1 MLHVLLCIL
10 KIVGWILLVILGII
24 IVVVGIFLFEPIRY
38 QIRINIEENP
48 KTVFANLKFSWLFR
62 LIRGE
67 ILYDKEEVVWT
78 IKVAW
83 KSFPGEEEE
92 EFVSDLALKHPTPKD
107 SSDQKESIRDE
118 KEKVEEKT
126 EEKKEK
132 KKKEKT
138 EKTEKIARKK
148 DSKKIQE
155 IFEKIK
161 YTFQKICATIKLLQR
176 KKEYILRFLKNDIHK
191 RAWKLCVVQ
200 LKKLLHRMKPKKIV
214 GSVEYGTED
223 PAFTGKILALISMIY
238 PFTGEQI
245 EIIPDFDE
253 KRLNADVCVKGKI
266 RSVFFLCL
274 GVRLIMS
281 KEIRITYKHIRKLL
295 DRM

>member
-24 IVVVGIFLFEPIRY
+24 IVVMGIFLFEPIRY
-38 QIRINIEENP
+38 QIRLDIEENP
-48 KTVFANLKFSWLFR
+48 KTVFANLKFSWLFH
-62 LIRGE
+62 LIRGQ

-83 KSFPGEEEE
+83 KTFPKEHKTPPNIVSEPIHENSFC
-92 EFVSDLALKHPTPKD
+92 
-107 SSDQKESIRDE
+107 QKEMTEDE
-118 KEKVEEKT
+118 KQEKKKEEKT
-126 EEKKEK
+126 EEKIEEKAEK
-132 KKKEKT
+132 KVGKN
-138 EKTEKIARKK
+138 
-148 DSKKIQE
+148 DSKKIEQ

-161 YTFQKICATIKLLQR
+161 YTFQKICATIKSLQK

-191 RAWKLCVVQ
+191 SAWKLCVAQ
-200 LKKLLHRMKPKKIV
+200 LKKLFHRMKPKKIV

-223 PAFTGKILALISMIY
+223 PAFTGKILAVISMIY

-253 KRLNADVCVKGKI
+253 KTLKADVCVVGKI

>member
-78 IKVAW
+78 IKAAW
-83 KSFPGEEEE
+83 KTFPGEE
-92 EFVSDLALKHPTPKD
+92 EFVSDPAPKHPTPKN
-107 SSDQKESIRDE
+107 SSDQKESIEDE
-118 KEKVEEKT
+118 KEKIEEKVEKKT
-126 EEKKEK
+126 EKKIEEKIEKKE
-132 KKKEKT
+132 EKV
-138 EKTEKIARKK
+138 RKK
-148 DSKKIQE
+148 YSKKIQE

-161 YTFQKICATIKLLQR
+161 YTFQKICATMKLLQR